1 MGTPKE
7 DPRKKIKSQTSAPE
21 TYVKSEHSQQDQQ
34 QKPPQP
40 QNVYNPSRD
49 LIKKS
54 STPEPAV
61 QDVYSPTQDVEDMYQ
76 VPAALQRPPDSGLLA
91 LVPVEVI
98 IQDK

>member
-1 MGTPKE
+1 MAKPNKKESPGSSPTVTTPKE
-7 DPRKKIKSQTSAPE
+7 DPRKKMKSQTSAPE

-61 QDVYSPTQDVEDMYQ
+61 QDVYRYVTRFV
-76 VPAALQRPPDSGLLA
+76 
-91 LVPVEVI
+91 
-98 IQDK
+98 